1 MGRLPIL
8 LLLLCIAAVINP
20 AVRAQAEP
28 YAKPHVDRA
37 LSPFYEWS
45 VRHRLGEIGRA
56 LQAKA
61 ARGEGLPTTAGFEL
75 FLQSYYRDGKAHLDP
90 WGAPFYLR
98 AERGAVRAV
107 SAGRDNIPD
116 TADDVFSQRITL

>member
-8 LLLLCIAAVINP
+8 LLLVCVAAVINP

-45 VRHRLGEIGRA
+45 VRHRLGEIARA

-61 ARGEGLPTTAGFEL
+61 SRGEPLPTTAEFAS
-75 FLQSYYRDGKAHLDP
+75 FLQSYYRDAKAHLDP
-90 WGAPFYLR
+90 WGEPFYLR
-98 AERGAVRAV
+98 AERGAIRAV

-116 TADDVFSQRITL
+116 SEDDVSSQRITL